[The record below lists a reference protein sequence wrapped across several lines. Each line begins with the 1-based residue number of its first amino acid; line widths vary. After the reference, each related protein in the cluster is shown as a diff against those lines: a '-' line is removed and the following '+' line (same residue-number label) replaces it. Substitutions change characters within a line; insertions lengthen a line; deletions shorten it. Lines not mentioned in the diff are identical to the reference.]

1 MNKKATTFLL
11 VTAVLVVAPLFA
23 GGSKSASMTVSVEVI
38 ARTILTVD
46 SQPSSVEITDSDVAR
61 GYVDLPQSVIFH
73 VRSNAANGYTV
84 QFQPLAG
91 PFSRAD
97 INWGNALATVG
108 SDGAWVTQPYQQGT
122 TTATLGVRLTLAP
135 GTQPGTYAWP
145 VRFDAGSL

>member
-1 MNKKATTFLL
+1 MNKKAATFL
-11 VTAVLVVAPLFA
+11 VTAIMASPLFA
-23 GGSKSASMTVSVEVI
+23 GGSKSASMTVSVEVL

-61 GYVDLPQSVIFH
+61 GYVDLPQSVAFH

-97 INWGNALATVG
+97 INWGNALATVS
-108 SDGAWVTQPYQQGT
+108 SDGAWLTQPYRQGT
-122 TTATLGVRLTLAP
+122 TTATLSVRLTLAL
-135 GTQPGTYAWP
+135 GTQPGSYAWP

>member
-11 VTAVLVVAPLFA
+11 VTAVLAAPLFA
-23 GGSKSASMTVSVEVI
+23 GGSRSASMTVSVEVI

>member
-1 MNKKATTFLL
+1 MNKKVTAFLL
-11 VTAVLVVAPLFA
+11 VTALMTVPLFA
-23 GGSKSASMTVSVEVI
+23 GGSRSASLTVSVEVL

-108 SDGAWVTQPYQQGT
+108 SDGAWLSQPYRQGT
-122 TTATLGVRLTLAP
+122 TTATFSVRLTLAP
-135 GTQPGTYAWP
+135 GTQPGSYAWP